1 MREEVIAGPVARR
14 RSPSRLAG
22 AAIALALGLG
32 AVPGTASAAPS
43 GGQVEAAR
51 QAADDAAAQV
61 EQVLARLGAAQAAV
75 DSARA
80 LAGAAS
86 VEHGRTLADHSTA
99 RAAADAASG
108 AAEQASLDLAAART
122 DLAAFV
128 RDSYMLGTTSPGLQ
142 ALLTA
147 SGPAQIIERAA
158 LLDAAG
164 NRRSDVVDR
173 FTGIQRSADDT
184 MAATGIRLAE
194 AAALEKQAAVS
205 LAAAEGAETRAR
217 DTAAAVT
224 QQQEAME
231 AELQEA
237 RTALVALESRRT
249 AAQRT
254 ASPPAPAPQPVP
266 APQPAPVPSGRPGG
280 GPPPAN
286 PGPVAGAHDWS
297 GVARCESGG
306 NWSINTGNGYYG
318 GLQFSQRTWEA
329 FGGAAHAPRADLA
342 TQSEQIAVAEK
353 VLAVQGARAWPTCGK
368 LLRPA
373 P

>member
-1 MREEVIAGPVARR
+1 M
-14 RSPSRLAG
+14 S
-22 AAIALALGLG
+22 LG
-32 AVPGTASAAPS
+32 AVPGTAWAAPS
-43 GGQVEAAR
+43 GEQIAAAR
-51 QAADDAAAQV
+51 QAADDAAADV
-61 EQVLARLGAAQAAV
+61 GQVLARLGAAQAAV
-75 DSARA
+75 DAARAVAAAAAADHERA
-80 LAGAAS
+80 LAD
-86 VEHGRTLADHSTA
+86 LSTA
-99 RAAADAASG
+99 RAAADAASA

-122 DLAAFV
+122 DLASFA

-147 SGPAQIIERAA
+147 AGPAQVIERAA

-173 FTGIQRSADDT
+173 HAGTLRSADET

-205 LAAAEGAETRAR
+205 LTAAEQAGTRAQE
-217 DTAAAVT
+217 TAATFAS
-224 QQQEAME
+224 QQRAMA

-237 RTALVALESRRT
+237 RTALVALETRRT
-249 AAQRT
+249 AAQQ
-254 ASPPAPAPQPVP
+254 AAPPAPAPRPVP
-266 APQPAPVPSGRPGG
+266 VPSSRPRGGPPAPAPAPVT
-280 GPPPAN
+280 
-286 PGPVAGAHDWS
+286 GAHDWS

-329 FGGAAHAPRADLA
+329 FGGAAYAPRADLA
-342 TQSEQIAVAEK
+342 TRDEQIAVAEK

-368 LLRPA
+368 LLRPV